1 MTWAPP
7 PELIPIIEKKLGR
20 HYRGLAY
27 DDPHRVEI
35 DSRLRGEEQLEVL
48 LHELLHII
56 RPELDEDTITAT
68 AKWMARQAWGFGLRR
83 IQV

>member
-7 PELIPIIEKKLGR
+7 PETIPIIEKKLGR

-35 DSRLRGEEQLEVL
+35 DSRLRGEEQQEVL
-48 LHELLHII
+48 LHELLHLCC
-56 RPELDEDTITAT
+56 PELDEDAVTQRAR
-68 AKWMARQAWGFGLRR
+68 WMARQTWAFGLRR